1 MKQPR
6 VAVLYLCTGA
16 YRVFWH
22 DFYPNFKEHFL
33 PDCERTFYVFTD
45 AETIDYEDQP
55 DVRRIPQ
62 QALPWPYST
71 MQRFDAFLGQADRLA
86 RYDYLFFANAN
97 LRCLRDVTAGELLP
111 DAARGQVLTVVCH
124 LPYYGKNPIFHPYE
138 RRRKS
143 RAGIPYNCGT
153 WYVAGGLNGG
163 QSAAY
168 LDLCRELKARTDEDL
183 SHGVIARFH
192 DESQLNRLVAEQ
204 PGRFR
209 ILGPEYCTPEE
220 TPTGQEAIRIM
231 QKSRYIKVDPVR
243 TASRP
248 QNLLQRKWEAFCLNW
263 LPYLWWARDTL
274 LRRRVENNTKEDSV

>member
-62 QALPWPYST
+62 EALPWPYST

-86 RYDYLFFANAN
+86 GYDYLFFANAN

-163 QSAAY
+163 QSGAY

>member
-62 QALPWPYST
+62 EALPWPYST

>member
-1 MKQPR
+1 MKQPC

-86 RYDYLFFANAN
+86 GYDYLFFANAN
-97 LRCLRDVTAGELLP
+97 LRCLRDVTAGKLLP
-111 DAARGQVLTVVCH
+111 DAARDQVLTVVCH

-143 RAGIPYNCGT
+143 RAGIPYNCGS
-153 WYVAGGLNGG
+153 WYLAGGLNGG

-220 TPTGQEAIRIM
+220 TPTGQEAIRII

>member
-45 AETIDYEDQP
+45 AETIDYEDQL

-62 QALPWPYST
+62 QALSWPYST

-86 RYDYLFFANAN
+86 GYDYLFFANAN

>member
-6 VAVLYLCTGA
+6 VAVLYLCTGS

-86 RYDYLFFANAN
+86 GYDYLFFANAN

-168 LDLCRELKARTDEDL
+168 LDLGRELKARTDEDL

>member
-86 RYDYLFFANAN
+86 GYDYLFFANAN

-124 LPYYGKNPIFHPYE
+124 LPYYGKNPICHPYE

>member
-1 MKQPR
+1 MKQPC

-86 RYDYLFFANAN
+86 GYDYLFFANAN

-143 RAGIPYNCGT
+143 RAGIPYNCGS

>member
-22 DFYPNFKEHFL
+22 DFYPNFKEYFL
-33 PDCERTFYVFTD
+33 PDCERTFFVFTD
-45 AETIDYEDQP
+45 AETIDYEGQP

-86 RYDYLFFANAN
+86 GYDYLFFANAN

-143 RAGIPYNCGT
+143 RAGIPYNCGS

>member
-86 RYDYLFFANAN
+86 GYDYLFFANAN

-168 LDLCRELKARTDEDL
+168 LDLCRELKGRTDEDL

-263 LPYLWWARDTL
+263 LPYLWWARDIL

>member
-86 RYDYLFFANAN
+86 GYDYLFFANAN
-97 LRCLRDVTAGELLP
+97 LCCLRDVAAGELLP

-143 RAGIPYNCGT
+143 RAGIPYNCGS

>member
-6 VAVLYLCTGA
+6 VAVLYLCTGV

-62 QALPWPYST
+62 EALPWPYST
-71 MQRFDAFLGQADRLA
+71 MQRFDAFLGQAGRLA
-86 RYDYLFFANAN
+86 GYDYLFFANAN

>member
-86 RYDYLFFANAN
+86 GYDYLFFANAN

-138 RRRKS
+138 RHRKS
-143 RAGIPYNCGT
+143 RAGIPYNCGS

>member
-45 AETIDYEDQP
+45 AETIDYEDQA

-86 RYDYLFFANAN
+86 GYDYLFFANAN

-183 SHGVIARFH
+183 GHGVIARFH

>member
-1 MKQPR
+1 MKQPC

-86 RYDYLFFANAN
+86 GYDYLFFANAN
-97 LRCLRDVTAGELLP
+97 LRCLRDVTAGKLLP
-111 DAARGQVLTVVCH
+111 DAARDQVLTVVCH

-143 RAGIPYNCGT
+143 RAGIPYNCGS

-220 TPTGQEAIRIM
+220 TPTGQEAIRII

-274 LRRRVENNTKEDSV
+274 QRRRVENNTKEDSV

>member
-86 RYDYLFFANAN
+86 GYDYLFFANAN

-163 QSAAY
+163 QSAVY

>member
-62 QALPWPYST
+62 EALPWPYST

-86 RYDYLFFANAN
+86 GYDYLFFANAN

-263 LPYLWWARDTL
+263 LPYLWWARDIL

>member
-1 MKQPR
+1 MKQPC

-86 RYDYLFFANAN
+86 GYDYLFFANAN

>member
-45 AETIDYEDQP
+45 AETIDYEDQA

-86 RYDYLFFANAN
+86 GYDYLFFANAN

-168 LDLCRELKARTDEDL
+168 LDLCRELKGRTDEDL

>member
-55 DVRRIPQ
+55 DVRRISQ

-86 RYDYLFFANAN
+86 GYDYLFFANAN

-143 RAGIPYNCGT
+143 RAGIPYNCGS

-183 SHGVIARFH
+183 SHEVIARFH

>member
-1 MKQPR
+1 MKQPC

-86 RYDYLFFANAN
+86 GYDYLFFANAN

-143 RAGIPYNCGT
+143 RAGIPYNCGS

-220 TPTGQEAIRIM
+220 TPTGQEAIRII